1 MQLHWLLYC
10 VWSSQ
15 GEFGWALAGSLRWS
29 RASWQE
35 AADCEPEAS
44 TVTPAPEKTQ
54 RNFSLGWLQIWD
66 LIWSNQIQDLIQD
79 YLAEADT
86 VALSLGK
93 TAGKCNQCKVT
104 PKIWWYRVTGGLIDR
119 ALLRCTQ
126 RVLCA
131 RWIIMAV
138 LTTYS
143 HSLSLAGDF
152 QSNVRKIKDK
162 GYQWVAQSNGLRK
175 RLFENMDR
183 WSIE

>member
-1 MQLHWLLYC
+1 MWAGGQV
-10 VWSSQ
+10 VWDEVAPA
-15 GEFGWALAGSLRWS
+15 GHAGSSWLRTRSQYCYASS
-29 RASWQE
+29 RE
-35 AADCEPEAS
+35 N
-44 TVTPAPEKTQ
+44 TVK
-54 RNFSLGWLQIWD
+54 SGWLQIWD
-66 LIWSNQIQDLIQD
+66 LIWFDQIQDLIQD
-79 YLAEADT
+79 YYAEIDT

-93 TAGKCNQCKVT
+93 TAGKCNQCKVA

-131 RWIIMAV
+131 RWIILVV

-175 RLFENMDR
+175 KLFEIVDR